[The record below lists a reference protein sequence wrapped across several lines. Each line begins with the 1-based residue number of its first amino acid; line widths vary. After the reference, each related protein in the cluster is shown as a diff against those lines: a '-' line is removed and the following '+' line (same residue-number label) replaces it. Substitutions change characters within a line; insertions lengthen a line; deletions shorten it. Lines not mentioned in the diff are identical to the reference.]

1 MIVITFININTITII
16 TNTISNIIIS
26 LLALSSI
33 LALLDG
39 FTISIHGGASI
50 EPIQVTGGLCN
61 LLSLSL
67 IYIYI
72 IIIIYYSLY
81 ENNQK

>member
-1 MIVITFININTITII
+1 MNVITFININTITII
-16 TNTISNIIIS
+16 TNTIGNIVIS
-26 LLALSSI
+26 LFALSSI

-50 EPIQVTGGLCN
+50 EPIQVTGCLCN

-67 IYIYI
+67 SLSLIYI
-72 IIIIYYSLY
+72 
-81 ENNQK
+81 

>member
-16 TNTISNIIIS
+16 TNTIGNIVIS
-26 LLALSSI
+26 LFALSLI

-50 EPIQVTGGLCN
+50 EPIQETGWMSLQPS
-61 LLSLSL
+61 LSLSN
-67 IYIYI
+67 IYI
-72 IIIIYYSLY
+72 IIIYILFLV
-81 ENNQK
+81 